1 MTKVD
6 KVIRV
11 VGCLLML
18 LVLSSIIE
26 LKGDM
31 VELRSDVDVVTENVD
46 EAIKMVEMVKE
57 GVIKEA
63 VSGGIV
69 EEKIPEIP
77 GEDISVDKRVV
88 IKNIEIQNYKQQRDE
103 LLLELVDGLTELGQV
118 VDSNFTDYFQW
129 YKEVMDIVVGIRRTI
144 NKVIVLQPPV
154 EMMASH
160 NKIIEGAIIIYDS
173 FEKLMMGVETLN
185 KELIQESAYMV
196 SDGLELIT
204 QAREEG

>member
-77 GEDISVDKRVV
+77 GEDISVDKR
-88 IKNIEIQNYKQQRDE
+88 NIEIQNYKQQRDE

-160 NKIIEGAIIIYDS
+160 NKIIEGTIIIYDS
-173 FEKLMMGVETLN
+173 FEKLMMGAETLN
-185 KELIQESAYMV
+185 KGLIQESAYMV

-204 QAREEG
+204 QAREEGQL